1 MHSALKGA
9 LESPPTHPTFSHT
22 NQHLRCSISSYLY
35 PHGPHGTTMVPHSVF
50 QIPQDHS
57 LTFHHGVGVH
67 EHRDR
72 IRPVLRSQPSSWAR
86 GLAMT
91 VTTVPGINQAFNTC
105 QALDGASQVALV
117 VKNLPTDAGELR
129 DAGSFPG
136 SQSQVNDFYLLLLL
150 LSRFSRVRLCATP

>member
-1 MHSALKGA
+1 
-9 LESPPTHPTFSHT
+9 
-22 NQHLRCSISSYLY
+22 
-35 PHGPHGTTMVPHSVF
+35 MVPHSVF

-86 GLAMT
+86 GLAVT

-136 SQSQVNDFYLLLLL
+136 SQSQVNDFSLGGEDPLKESMATHSTILA
-150 LSRFSRVRLCATP
+150 SRIPRTEEPRGLGCKESEAT